1 MRVRAKVSSE
11 RAAVMGRCALLVG
24 SMFLAGPVAA
34 QEITRPGEITLERV
48 ERGLRLYHTKGACAT
63 CHGELGTG
71 TPEGPGLLTGQWK
84 LGPGTYEWLQHI
96 TRHAGWGA
104 TSRSGDAQPMRG
116 PTVLDPTEIDDVAAY
131 VWSISRGRAVTA
143 NRQ

>member
-84 LGPGTYEWLQHI
+84 LGPGTYEWLGHI

-116 PTVLDPTEIDDVAAY
+116 PTVLDPTEIGDVAAY